1 MGCSLVL
8 NGMVKATAFGLCLRH
23 IDPAE
28 FRLPPVLP
36 PDHPHP
42 VPAASLPALQTSLS
56 AASDQPLPASPAAPP
71 EAAQVLRQ
79 FRVVFGAVRRHFRR
93 MEQQAGIGGASLWAL
108 SLIAR
113 QPGLGVGQLAALM
126 DIHQST
132 MSNLL
137 RNMVREGLVQMERA
151 SHDRRFVELYALPA
165 GLKLLR
171 RVRGPYAGVL
181 PDALGRL
188 DPLTLARLQQDLT
201 RLIEAMDV
209 DASAAQTPLSML

>member
-1 MGCSLVL
+1 
-8 NGMVKATAFGLCLRH
+8 MVMAEDFGLCLQ
-23 IDPAE
+23 PEVLAE
-28 FRLPPVLP
+28 FRLSPAMPR
-36 PDHPHP
+36 DRQ
-42 VPAASLPALQTSLS
+42 VPAPTSITAPL
-56 AASDQPLPASPAAPP
+56 QPLTGAGADLPSPAAPP
-71 EAAQVLRQ
+71 SPAEASQVLRQ

-171 RVRGPYAGVL
+171 RVHGPYAGVL
-181 PDALGRL
+181 PEALNRL
-188 DPLTLARLQQDLT
+188 DAETLVRLKQDLT

-209 DASAAQTPLSML
+209 DAAAAQTPLSML

>member
-1 MGCSLVL
+1 MLVTP
-8 NGMVKATAFGLCLRH
+8 MDFGLCWRSEV
-23 IDPAE
+23 PAE
-28 FRLPPVLP
+28 SRLSTPPPRVRLAPAPATIREPLVPLMAATQGP
-36 PDHPHP
+36 P
-42 VPAASLPALQTSLS
+42 S
-56 AASDQPLPASPAAPP
+56 SPTTDSQP

-79 FRVVFGAVRRHFRR
+79 FRIVFGAVRRHFRR

-137 RNMVREGLVQMERA
+137 RNMVRDGLVQMERA
-151 SHDRRFVELYALPA
+151 SHDRRFVELYALPT
-165 GLKLLR
+165 GLKLLG

-181 PDALGRL
+181 PDALDRL
-188 DPLTLARLQQDLT
+188 DPATLGRLQQDLA
-201 RLIEAMDV
+201 RLIEAMNV
-209 DASAAQTPLSML
+209 DASAAQTPLAML